1 MYSSDCLIVNLKKKK
16 MQKIFLLSFFVR
28 MITETI
34 YEKSVDICVFVKKK
48 KNEKGTFKET

>member
-1 MYSSDCLIVNLKKKK
+1 

>member
-1 MYSSDCLIVNLKKKK
+1 
-16 MQKIFLLSFFVR
+16 

-48 KNEKGTFKET
+48 NEKGTFKET

>member
-1 MYSSDCLIVNLKKKK
+1 

-48 KNEKGTFKET
+48 KKNEKGTFKET